1 MLLRKGKITEEV
13 VELILSWQHSG
24 FNVHSGSR
32 IQPGDDEAMENIARY
47 VVRASFSQE
56 RMTHIPE
63 ESNVVY
69 RSKDGRSEK
78 TFDALEWLAATCS
91 HVPNK
96 GEQIVRYYGYY
107 SNLCRGRRKKA
118 DQDRLVPCILQPEES
133 CKGYRK
139 NWARFTRLWRA
150 DPKNR
155 SLSPDLIRENRSPD
169 LSQACPEPVEGCH
182 GPMAIISF
190 IEAEDVIEKILKHL
204 GLSEAK
210 PRPPPPT
217 AKAQPLLTE
226 PYIDYSVSQLPA
238 SHNGFYVDPPS
249 CDELESQDCSAE
261 LPA

>member
-56 RMTHIPE
+56 RMTYIPE

-78 TFDALEWLAATCS
+78 TFDALEWLAAMCS

-139 NWARFTRLWRA
+139 NWARLIQKIYEV
-150 DPKNR
+150 DP
-155 SLSPDLIRENRSPD
+155 LT
-169 LSQACPEPVEGCH
+169 CPKCH

-204 GLSEAK
+204 GLWEAK

-238 SHNGFYVDPPS
+238 SDNGFYVDPPS

>member
-13 VELILSWQHSG
+13 IELILSWQHSG

-56 RMTHIPE
+56 RMTYIPE

-78 TFDALEWLAATCS
+78 TFDALEWLAAMCS

-118 DQDRLVPCILQPEES
+118 DQDRLVPCILQPEKS

-139 NWARFTRLWRA
+139 NWARLIQKIYEV
-150 DPKNR
+150 DP
-155 SLSPDLIRENRSPD
+155 LT
-169 LSQACPEPVEGCH
+169 CPRCH

-204 GLSEAK
+204 GLWEAK

-238 SHNGFYVDPPS
+238 SDNGFYVDPPS

>member
-1 MLLRKGKITEEV
+1 MSTLVPGFSPATMRPWRTLPDML
-13 VELILSWQHSG
+13 SG
-24 FNVHSGSR
+24 HRFPRRARPGATRLPIAGLDDALLKPWLFKYWGSV
-32 IQPGDDEAMENIARY
+32 IGLGQG
-47 VVRASFSQE
+47 
-56 RMTHIPE
+56 MTYIPE

-78 TFDALEWLAATCS
+78 TFDALEWLAAMCS

-150 DPKNR
+150 DTKNR
-155 SLSPDLIRENRSPD
+155 SLSRTWSGKIDPLT
-169 LSQACPEPVEGCH
+169 CPKCH

-190 IEAEDVIEKILKHL
+190 IEAEDVIEKILQRRT
-204 GLSEAK
+204 SPQA
-210 PRPPPPT
+210 PRPLGGKTPATTPDGQST
-217 AKAQPLLTE
+217 AP
-226 PYIDYSVSQLPA
+226 IDRALYRLFSVAAPCF
-238 SHNGFYVDPPS
+238 G
-249 CDELESQDCSAE
+249 
-261 LPA
+261 

>member
-32 IQPGDDEAMENIARY
+32 IQPGDDETMENIARY

-56 RMTHIPE
+56 RTTYIPE

-78 TFDALEWLAATCS
+78 TFDALEWLAAMCS

-118 DQDRLVPCILQPEES
+118 DQDRLVPCILQPAES

-139 NWARFTRLWRA
+139 NWARLIQKIYEV
-150 DPKNR
+150 DP
-155 SLSPDLIRENRSPD
+155 LT
-169 LSQACPEPVEGCH
+169 CPKCH
-182 GPMAIISF
+182 GPMPSF
-190 IEAEDVIEKILKHL
+190 H
-204 GLSEAK
+204 SSR
-210 PRPPPPT
+210 PRT
-217 AKAQPLLTE
+217 
-226 PYIDYSVSQLPA
+226 S
-238 SHNGFYVDPPS
+238 
-249 CDELESQDCSAE
+249 
-261 LPA
+261 